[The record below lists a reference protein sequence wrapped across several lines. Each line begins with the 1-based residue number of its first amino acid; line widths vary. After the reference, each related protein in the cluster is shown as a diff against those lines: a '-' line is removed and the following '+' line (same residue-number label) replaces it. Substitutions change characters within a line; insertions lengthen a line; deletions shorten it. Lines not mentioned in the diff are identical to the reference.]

1 MQEKL
6 TNELAKEVTTFSL
19 SFSGLEVHPSFAERE
34 LHMASC
40 FVLINSPELRL
51 PAEEKLLL
59 YKKQSRVE
67 TRFRLLKD
75 PMLFHN
81 VYLKNSRRI
90 KVLGYVFY
98 LVLLL
103 LSYLE
108 YRVRH
113 SLEERNEDWL
123 TPDNKKTR
131 TPSVKTIVKT
141 LDKLMTVAIGSH
153 RHIAEPTRPQIHYAI
168 EWAGFDLAILISP
181 IVDMKQY
188 TR

>member
-1 MQEKL
+1 
-6 TNELAKEVTTFSL
+6 
-19 SFSGLEVHPSFAERE
+19 
-34 LHMASC
+34 MASS

-67 TRFRLLKD
+67 MRFRLLKN

-81 VYLKNSRRI
+81 VYLKNSRRV

-103 LSYLE
+103 FLE
-108 YRVRH
+108 YGVRR
-113 SLEERNEDWL
+113 SLEERYEDWL

-141 LDKLMTVAIGSH
+141 LDKVMTVAIGSD
-153 RHIAEPTRPQIHYAI
+153 RHIAGPTRPQIHHAV
-168 EWAGFDLAILISP
+168 EWAGFDLSILISP